1 MLKDIE
7 IKSDD
12 DYFAYPA
19 ISASQIKTYDKSPYE
34 FWRTSPFNPEKQPDA
49 ETDALVFGGLTHCL
63 LLEPKEAQNR
73 YVIADFG
80 QSRRNKKYEAINAET
95 QVKLLSIRTSGIT
108 QRLCSRISV
117 PTQKSKRL

>member
-80 QSRRNKKYEAINAET
+80 QSRRNKKYE
-95 QVKLLSIRTSGIT
+95 VKLLSIRTSGIT

-117 PTQKSKRL
+117 PTRKSKRL